1 MRAVSYTEYGS
12 ADVVRVKD
20 VDRPVPKDDEVLV
33 RVCAASV
40 NALDCHYMHGR
51 PRAMRLTTGLQKPK
65 DSRLGV
71 DLAGRVEAVGKTVTE
86 FKPGDA
92 VFGVGR
98 GAFAEY
104 ACAAVSRLALKPS
117 NISFEQA
124 AATPVAGITALQGL
138 RDKGEIKPGQK
149 VLINGAGGGV
159 GTFAVQIAKLL
170 GAEVTAVTSTKNLD
184 MVHSVGA
191 DQVIDYNRDDFTK
204 GGKRYHLIL
213 DMGVTHSWPDTRR
226 ALTDDG
232 RWLLVGAVTSGG
244 WLRPM
249 GTLFKAMALSPFV
262 SQKFQIVGARV
273 TAGDLVVMGGYVE
286 AGKIKPEIE
295 KTYSLA
301 DAAHA
306 LRHVEEGRAR
316 GKVVVTIQLDH
327 S

>member
-1 MRAVSYTEYGS
+1 MKAVSCTEYGS
-12 ADVVRVKD
+12 ADVVRLTE
-20 VDRPVPKDDEVLV
+20 VDRPVPKDDEVLI

-40 NALDCHYMHGR
+40 NALDYHSMHGQ
-51 PRAMRLTTGLQKPK
+51 PSAMRLATGLRKPK

-71 DLAGRVEAVGKTVTE
+71 DLAGRVEAVGKSVTQ
-86 FKPGDA
+86 FNPGDE

-104 ACAAVSRLALKPS
+104 TCAAVSRLALKPPS
-117 NISFEQA
+117 ISFEQA
-124 AATPVAGITALQGL
+124 AAIPVAGITALQGL
-138 RDKGEIKPGQK
+138 RDRGEIKPGQK

-159 GTFAVQIAKLL
+159 GTFAVQIAKTL
-170 GAEVTAVTSTKNLD
+170 GANVTAVTSTKNLD
-184 MVHSVGA
+184 MVRSLGA
-191 DQVIDYNRDDFTK
+191 DFVIDYLRDDFTK
-204 GGKRYHLIL
+204 SGQRYDAIL
-213 DMGVTHSWPDTRR
+213 DMGATHSWPDIRR
-226 ALTDDG
+226 ALTSDG
-232 RWLLVGAVTSGG
+232 RWLLVGAVTSEG

-249 GTLFKAMALSPFV
+249 GTLLKAIAQSPFV
-262 SQKFQIVGARV
+262 SQKSRIVPARV

-316 GKVVVTIQLDH
+316 GKVVITIL
-327 S
+327 